1 MDTTKKKKTFKRLP
15 IYFDNRQY
23 SRDVTECNWQM
34 VHLNS
39 ALSWCGKYVNTS
51 TFDMVRFK
59 LDPMSEFLMHLKE
72 ENKDKIQL
80 EVSAHKIADLL
91 EIDMSPFIKDI
102 NQIRKYQRFTQY
114 VVWNEKE
121 NEWEQKLPKEN
132 YTRFTENEDDNEKLS
147 VIEELNTVLEKI
159 GKWKHV
165 YPLNI
170 MQGTSGFVEYN
181 NELEKFILNTKTR

>member
-15 IYFDNRQY
+15 IYFDRRQY
-23 SRDVTECNWQM
+23 SKDVTDCNWEM

-39 ALSWCGKYVNTS
+39 ALTWCGKYVNTS
-51 TFDMVRFK
+51 EFNMVRFK
-59 LDPMSEFLMHLKE
+59 ADPMSEFLMHLKE
-72 ENKDKIQL
+72 ENQDKIQL
-80 EVSAHKIADLL
+80 DISAHKIADLL

-102 NQIRKYQRFTQY
+102 NQIRISQKFTQY
-114 VVWNEKE
+114 VVWNKKE
-121 NEWEQKLPKEN
+121 NKWEQKLPKEN
-132 YTRFTENEDDNEKLS
+132 YTRFTDTEEDNEKLS
-147 VIEELNTVLEKI
+147 VIEELNNVLGKI

>member
-1 MDTTKKKKTFKRLP
+1 MR
-15 IYFDNRQY
+15 
-23 SRDVTECNWQM
+23 V
-34 VHLNS
+34 
-39 ALSWCGKYVNTS
+39 
-51 TFDMVRFK
+51 
-59 LDPMSEFLMHLKE
+59 
-72 ENKDKIQL
+72 KIQHSVNIDDV
-80 EVSAHKIADLL
+80 EDKIADLL

-121 NEWEQKLPKEN
+121 SEWEQKLPKEN

-147 VIEELNTVLEKI
+147 VIEELNKVLGKI

-181 NELEKFILNTKTR
+181 TPFLFFLFFPIWYKYI